1 MIQQRLNDETNDSNA
16 GIPTVC
22 VCFYCGSKFYT
33 SRHRINKDN
42 RVKCPWCSKKFAWL
56 FQLFLEC
63 LPDLHNVNLSSVMIY

>member
-56 FQLFLEC
+56 F
-63 LPDLHNVNLSSVMIY
+63 